1 VNLRLRLLIGAV
13 VVLAVALPVAI
24 AVAVWRSG
32 TPRGGVTGGPSAPP
46 LSAVSADQDRAVAAV
61 LSAVG
66 ERAAVAVT
74 SAVPVRSCTV
84 GGAHGS
90 VYARSA
96 DLYLDP
102 GGEDALIGTVA
113 AALPSEYRRQT
124 GADRAP
130 LRHATPRGGAAT
142 GGGAAPFTA
151 QVGGSVTLTVAQLGE
166 GWVRAT
172 AQSDC
177 RTAGSTSAPV
187 PAGSAAAAI
196 AVLLNSL
203 GTAPDSMHA
212 NVLPCNGSSGG
223 GETVTWAAVS
233 GTVDSGQ
240 IQNRLAPAVPPT
252 ARRFASPANRL
263 PWRDGHTS
271 VIVAASDDGTHVT
284 VQYTVDCS

>member
-1 VNLRLRLLIGAV
+1 MNLRLRLLIGAV
-13 VVLAVALPVAI
+13 VVLAIALPVAI
-24 AVAVWRSG
+24 GVAVWRSG
-32 TPRGGVTGGPSAPP
+32 TPRGATGGPSAPP

-74 SAVPVRSCTV
+74 SAVPVRACTV
-84 GGAHGS
+84 GGAHGW
-90 VYARSA
+90 VYGRSA

-177 RTAGSTSAPV
+177 RTAGSTSAPA
-187 PAGSAAAAI
+187 PAGTAAAAI

-212 NVLPCNGSSGG
+212 NVLPCTGG
-223 GETVTWAAVS
+223 GDTVTWAAVS

-240 IQNRLAPAVPPT
+240 IQNRLAPVVPPT

-284 VQYTVDCS
+284 VQYTVDCG

>member
-1 VNLRLRLLIGAV
+1 MNLRLRLLIGAV

-24 AVAVWRSG
+24 GVAVWHSG
-32 TPRGGVTGGPSAPP
+32 TPRGATGGPSAPP

-74 SAVPVRSCTV
+74 SAVPVRTCTV
-84 GGAHGS
+84 AGAHGS

-113 AALPSEYRRQT
+113 AALPSEYRRQ
-124 GADRAP
+124 R
-130 LRHATPRGGAAT
+130 GAAT
-142 GGGAAPFTA
+142 GRDAAPLTA
-151 QVGGSVTLTVAQLGE
+151 QVGGSVTLTVAQLGD

-177 RTAGSTSAPV
+177 RTAGSTSAPA
-187 PAGSAAAAI
+187 PAGTAAAAI

-212 NVLPCNGSSGG
+212 NVLPCNGGG
-223 GETVTWAAVS
+223 DTVTWAAVS

-240 IQNRLAPAVPPT
+240 LQNRLAPAVPPT

-284 VQYTVDCS
+284 VQYTVDCG